1 MATCTSVLI
10 VEPRDVLCL
19 GLAAMVAANP
29 DVGLYRCRA
38 AFEGVVPPSNGEATN
53 GDGLFD
59 VAIASVDVYA
69 RMASPG
75 AGTGAPGSPG
85 SASAPATS
93 GSASP
98 GAGTGAPAGAPPVTV
113 PARRTMA
120 LIESTAVP
128 DLEAAAQVHADGY
141 LLLAE
146 TTVDTLRAAVR
157 DVTAGRMALPQVL
170 STHLLERARRPDP
183 LAASRSVKLSPR
195 EEDVLALLVAGLS
208 NKQIARQL
216 DISIHGAKRH
226 VSSVLNK
233 YNAPSR
239 SYLIS
244 QSLRLGL
251 AKPPPSLVASDQDD
265 AGPGQERSRL
275 GGDAGEV
282 G

>member
-10 VEPRDVLCL
+10 VEPRDVLRL
-19 GLAAMVAANP
+19 GLASMVASNP
-29 DVGLYRCRA
+29 DVDRYRCHPT
-38 AFEGVVPPSNGEATN
+38 FEGVVAPSNGAVTKEGRANGTTVK
-53 GDGLFD
+53 GDGPFD

-69 RMASPG
+69 RWAS
-75 AGTGAPGSPG
+75 TGPEPG
-85 SASAPATS
+85 SAAS
-93 GSASP
+93 GSA
-98 GAGTGAPAGAPPVTV
+98 AGAATARV
-113 PARRTMA
+113 PARRTIA
-120 LIESTAVP
+120 LIESTTVP
-128 DLEAAAQVHADGY
+128 GLEAAAQVHADGY

-146 TTVDTLRAAVR
+146 TTADMLRAAVR
-157 DVTAGRMALPQVL
+157 DVVAGRMSLPQAL
-170 STHLLERARRPDP
+170 SSHLLERARRPDP
-183 LAASRSVKLSPR
+183 LAVSRSVRLSPR

-244 QSLRLGL
+244 RSLQLGL
-251 AKPPPSLVASDQDD
+251 AKPPASLLSGPHPDD
-265 AGPGQERSRL
+265 PEDDRSGI
-275 GGDAGEV
+275 GGDAGQV